1 MGHRDTD
8 RNLPSGVDE
17 SIFDGEDAFLLEPL
31 ARGWATLDPER
42 GSVIMAR
49 AWARRQ
55 VSSGPESISQ
65 LRYVQMV
72 HFSGCYVEEGNIYIF
87 VYSGF
92 LGFEMMLAFI

>member
-1 MGHRDTD
+1 
-8 RNLPSGVDE
+8 
-17 SIFDGEDAFLLEPL
+17 
-31 ARGWATLDPER
+31 
-42 GSVIMAR
+42 MAR